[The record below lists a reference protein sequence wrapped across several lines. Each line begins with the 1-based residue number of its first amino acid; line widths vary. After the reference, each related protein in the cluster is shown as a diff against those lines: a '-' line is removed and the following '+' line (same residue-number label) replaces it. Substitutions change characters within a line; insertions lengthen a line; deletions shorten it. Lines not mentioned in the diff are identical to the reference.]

1 MSTMEHLFME
11 IFDRRRSIE
20 AQLRQQAESYSESL
34 ASNLLAHGCRPPPW
48 LLASGSESAAGFDP
62 KEMNREQLISGIL
75 FPPPRFTTP
84 SANHKSLFTL
94 LSLRGDNILQSSYT
108 FTGACALDQSVPNNC
123 PKAREQG
130 SDVPVES
137 PTAEGHDGVDPLACI
152 QRSRSRQRDLET
164 RLHKKQRTS
173 KHEVATSSMR
183 VDGING
189 RMTRSK
195 AAALKSDNA
204 KTGLEPKNLL
214 ASNLDGCKV
223 TRSRARKLKSP
234 DKLSKPEESSI
245 PMEDGIPVAVEAQTD
260 ICSASSIVAENIEN
274 NGIGAAIQSCA
285 VETEESE
292 NAGRVVSPACFGLE
306 TGNAAGLRMSD
317 FKSVVEPKQLYFDVV
332 VEECGPP
339 SISAKGSEKVTPGI
353 SDVMD
358 VSQSKVLQTAA
369 VEFPFQNFSGGDDPF
384 VTKKFQGEDALPTSE
399 IICTMDRSIW
409 VTDKNL
415 ELERVDCNDSGCA
428 SHPSPVPESLSH
440 RCGSSSEPK
449 CGSSENK
456 LQHFPVGDC
465 ALGSLKKLPP
475 DFSNLQDAY
484 GKGSLECRVQR
495 MTCRE
500 IQGSSSG
507 SSLLKTG
514 VLKSAEGR
522 FNKQN
527 FEAHNSSQTRWL
539 HEDDLW
545 DCEQINNR
553 MPEGGPANIQSG
565 AKFPV
570 VDNPEQASCF
580 TGQLDDLQVASGCP
594 LVCLGQFVRKD
605 GSASTE
611 ASKPLETNGSAEA
624 IHFSSNVISD
634 TTFEKEDFT
643 ISESV
648 PIVEVK
654 KKCGH
659 LNSKDGFLA
668 NSQLAGADTLHTTE
682 VVSCFKEANSA
693 SHGGCERFG
702 FHAREEPECN
712 SQSKIESRIASQV
725 LDLPSLTTMAGV
737 CENNSA
743 SPSSSGVCLSKEDRL
758 SSKHMDL
765 SHHVMFVHD
774 DRSERTLP
782 CAVQTVRDECLDR
795 IIKRKTGSIVP
806 QFANSSLSDTSL
818 SHETHPVLTD
828 AEGSCAAAIGES
840 RVTEPTITHT
850 SDTAQKA
857 VLKVTQF
864 SRNSNVLDEGR
875 GCLVNSSKRV
885 GNCSESQ
892 GIISDSNPKDFQ
904 EKHVT
909 GETPNSGDVPHLL
922 PEACPLST
930 NSVSVKDKYDS
941 CRRSVEQD
949 KFTPSGTGSQ
959 NAPPQNRYSL
969 RSLTI
974 NLKNSASYE
983 SNEINVAS
991 SMKPAFRATDDACEI
1006 TWSKRRKIDQS
1017 DDIFATSHRMS
1028 SKLLPSKEG
1037 NDHIFKT
1044 TTENGSIAPMEVETL
1059 QLSTEAEADLPGVAS
1074 RGTSENLHKDKKK
1087 CLTEG
1092 VDCLKGR
1099 VEVEITNTFAP
1110 SVHSL
1115 VESFGDFRDSVK
1127 DKVKNT
1133 ESFSLDQ
1140 ESNLTPLGCRN
1151 SQLPQNALEN
1161 STLRKSVNLGKFND
1175 LMSTHDGKELLHT
1188 RDSVWLSAY
1197 GDDKFGCDEAM
1208 PEFEGFSIAFPS
1220 STEFEVAVNDSDFSA
1235 LTEKR
1240 ASLLEQLCQSGS
1252 VVTPLSRPLTKYKI
1266 NDIPDV
1272 YQSLPSRLPDHMR
1285 LSNSFELHN
1294 IGMTHIRASKDARIT
1309 SLYGNLGSEFDASLS
1324 CRSLSQSISSSST
1337 RFGSVV
1343 RKPPLTPPVGK
1354 MSQRVISGRSFA
1366 SSEKVGSNPE
1376 LICFRIDENS
1386 CMTEEN
1392 EHPLGLEDTSKEK
1405 VGSGN
1410 AMVSNN
1416 RKALGDVTSSYRNA
1430 QSLVSGSKNF
1440 PERGSLD
1447 SVNTE
1452 LYFQTRTELCP
1463 GMEIKRADDDRLK
1476 ADDKENSFLSVGD
1489 NGIKKPIE
1497 SLCRVPSK
1505 PDLFTK
1511 GKERIT
1517 SHTTL
1522 EKGGKPS
1529 NIVSSISSFIPLV
1542 RQTQQAVAPAAGKR
1556 DVKVKALEAAE
1567 AAKRLEE
1574 KRQNDRAMRKAA
1586 AKLERERLEQENAK
1600 LLELQQKQKEEARK
1614 KKEAEIAARKR
1625 QREDEERKEKEK
1637 KRKCMHETK
1646 KPQRLGGERLHA
1658 GKDGKKLRQKAADD
1672 KGLRKKELAEDGRQ
1686 QKNLDTHKEVSGC
1699 MEAAELEP
1707 SITEVLDVDNRHG
1720 NHSSEANDSVKE
1732 SNNVVKAHSNLDNMQ
1747 AAIQD
1752 RMSFTKVSGD
1762 ILSYEISPYK
1772 DSDDEDGEE
1781 DTRRKMKRVPSWARK
1796 ECLKQLLLSKQHIDP
1811 VEVFARKSSFN
1822 LSEVLSPRILRRPLS
1837 QLR

>member
-1 MSTMEHLFME
+1 MEHLFMQV
-11 IFDRRRSIE
+11 FDRRRSIQ
-20 AQLRQQAESYSESL
+20 AQLRQQAESYSESM

-94 LSLRGDNILQSSYT
+94 RSLRGDNILQSSNAFAGT
-108 FTGACALDQSVPNNC
+108 SALDQSVLKNC

-130 SDVPVES
+130 SDVLVES
-137 PTAEGHDGVDPLACI
+137 PAAEGHDGVDPLACI

-164 RLHKKQRTS
+164 RLHKKQKTS
-173 KHEVATSSMR
+173 THEVATSSMC
-183 VDGING
+183 VDRING

-195 AAALKSDNA
+195 AAALKPDNV

-214 ASNLDGCKV
+214 ASNLDGFMV

-234 DKLSKPEESSI
+234 DELLKLEESSI
-245 PMEDGIPVAVEAQTD
+245 LIEDGIPVAVDAQTD
-260 ICSASSIVAENIEN
+260 VSLASSIIAENIEN
-274 NGIGAAIQSCA
+274 NGISAAIKSCA
-285 VETEESE
+285 IESEESE
-292 NAGRVVSPACFGLE
+292 NAMMVVSPARFGLE
-306 TGNAAGLRMSD
+306 TGDVAGLRMSD
-317 FKSVVEPKQLYFDVV
+317 FKSIVEPKQLHFDVV
-332 VEECGPP
+332 VEECGLPG
-339 SISAKGSEKVTPGI
+339 ISAKGSEKVTEGLA
-353 SDVMD
+353 DVMD
-358 VSQSKVLQTAA
+358 VSKSKVLQTAA
-369 VEFPFQNFSGGDDPF
+369 VEFPFQDLSGGDDPF
-384 VTKKFQGEDALPTSE
+384 VTKKFQGDDALSTGE
-399 IICTMDRSIW
+399 IMCTMDRTIW

-428 SHPSPVPESLSH
+428 SHPSPVSESLSR

-456 LQHFPVGDC
+456 LQHFPVGNC
-465 ALGSLKKLPP
+465 ALNSLKKLQADP
-475 DFSNLQDAY
+475 SNLQVAC
-484 GKGSLECRVQR
+484 GKGSLECRVQHR
-495 MTCRE
+495 TCRE
-500 IQGSSSG
+500 IQGNSSG
-507 SSLLKTG
+507 SSLLKTD

-522 FNKQN
+522 FNMQN

-539 HEDDLW
+539 HEDDLL
-545 DCEQINNR
+545 DSEQINNG
-553 MPEGGPANIQSG
+553 MPEGGPAANIQSG
-565 AKFPV
+565 ANISEV
-570 VDNPEQASCF
+570 NNLEQASCL
-580 TGQLDDLQVASGCP
+580 TGQLDGLQVASGCP
-594 LVCLGQFVRKD
+594 PECLGQFGRKD
-605 GSASTE
+605 HCSGSSSTE
-611 ASKPLETNGSAEA
+611 TSKLLETNGSAEA
-624 IHFSSNVISD
+624 NHFYSNVISG
-634 TTFEKEDFT
+634 TTLERQDLT
-643 ISESV
+643 MSESV

-654 KKCGH
+654 KNCGS
-659 LNSKDGFLA
+659 LNPKDVFLA
-668 NSQLAGADTLHTTE
+668 NSQLVGADTLDTTE
-682 VVSCFKEANSA
+682 VVSCFEEANSA
-693 SHGGCERFG
+693 SHGGFEG
-702 FHAREEPECN
+702 FDLHAREESECN
-712 SQSKIESRIASQV
+712 SQNKIESRMASQV
-725 LDLPSLTTMAGV
+725 LDLPSLTTMARV

-743 SPSSSGVCLSKEDRL
+743 SPCSSGICLSKGDCLPNE
-758 SSKHMDL
+758 HMDL
-765 SHHVMFVHD
+765 SHHVMLMYD
-774 DRSERTLP
+774 DRKERAMP
-782 CAVQTVRDECLDR
+782 SAVQTVREECLDR
-795 IIKRKTGSIVP
+795 IINRKTGSTVL
-806 QFANSSLSDTSL
+806 QCTSSSLSDASL
-818 SHETHPVLTD
+818 SYESTSSSQRC
-828 AEGSCAAAIGES
+828 EGSCAAAIGEAW
-840 RVTEPTITHT
+840 VTEPTITEA
-850 SDTAQKA
+850 SGKAQKA
-857 VLKVTQF
+857 VFEVKQF

-892 GIISDSNPKDFQ
+892 GIISDANPKDFQ

-909 GETPNSGDVPHLL
+909 RVTPDCGDAAYLL
-922 PEACPLST
+922 PEVCPLST
-930 NSVSVKDKYDS
+930 NSVSGEDKYDS
-941 CRRSVEQD
+941 CKRSVKQD
-949 KFTPSGTGSQ
+949 RLTPCETGSQ

-974 NLKNSASYE
+974 NRKNSASCE
-983 SNEINVAS
+983 SNGINVAS

-1006 TWSKRRKIDQS
+1006 TWPKRRKIDQS
-1017 DDIFATSHRMS
+1017 DDVFATSHRMK
-1028 SKLLPSKEG
+1028 SKLLPAKEG

-1044 TTENGSIAPMEVETL
+1044 IAENGSIAPMEFETL
-1059 QLSTEAEADLPGVAS
+1059 QLSSEAVADTRGVAS
-1074 RGTSENLHKDKKK
+1074 QCISENLHKDKEKR
-1087 CLTEG
+1087 LTEG
-1092 VDCLKGR
+1092 VDSLKGR

-1127 DKVKNT
+1127 DEVKNT

-1140 ESNLTPLGCRN
+1140 ESNLTPLGSRN
-1151 SQLPQNALEN
+1151 SQLPQNALEKAI
-1161 STLRKSVNLGKFND
+1161 LRKSVNLGEFND
-1175 LMSTHDGKELLHT
+1175 LMSTHDGKKLLHA
-1188 RDSVWLSAY
+1188 RDSVRLSAY
-1197 GDDKFGCDEAM
+1197 GDDKFGCDETM

-1220 STEFEVAVNDSDFSA
+1220 LTENEVAVNDSDFSVF
-1235 LTEKR
+1235 TEKR
-1240 ASLLEQLCQSGS
+1240 ASLLEQLCLSGS

-1266 NDIPDV
+1266 NEIPNV

-1294 IGMTHIRASKDARIT
+1294 IGMTQIRASKEASIT
-1309 SLYGNLGSEFDASLS
+1309 TLYGNLGSEFDASLS
-1324 CRSLSQSISSSST
+1324 CRSLSQSIASSST
-1337 RFGSVV
+1337 RFGSVI

-1354 MSQRVISGRSFA
+1354 MSQRVISSRSFA

-1392 EHPLGLEDTSKEK
+1392 GHPLGLEDTSDEK
-1405 VGSGN
+1405 AGPGN
-1410 AMVSNN
+1410 DFVSNN
-1416 RKALGDVTSSYRNA
+1416 RKALGDVTSSYQNA
-1430 QSLVSGSKNF
+1430 QSLVSGSNKF
-1440 PERGSLD
+1440 LERGSLD

-1452 LYFQTRTELCP
+1452 VYFQAQIEVCP
-1463 GMEIKRADDDRLK
+1463 GMEIKRADDDKSK
-1476 ADDKENSFLSVGD
+1476 ADDKENCFLSVGK
-1489 NGIKKPIE
+1489 NGIKEPVE
-1497 SLCRVPSK
+1497 SLCRVSSK
-1505 PDLFTK
+1505 PDLSTK

-1517 SHTTL
+1517 SHTSL
-1522 EKGGKPS
+1522 EKGGKFS
-1529 NIVSSISSFIPLV
+1529 NIVSNISSFIPLV
-1542 RQTQQAVAPAAGKR
+1542 RQKQQAVAPAAGKR

-1600 LLELQQKQKEEARK
+1600 LMELQQKQKEETRK

-1625 QREDEERKEKEK
+1625 QREDEARKEKEK
-1637 KRKCMHETK
+1637 KRRCMQETK

-1672 KGLRKKELAEDGRQ
+1672 KELRKKELTEDGRQ
-1686 QKNLDTHKEVSGC
+1686 QKNFDTHKEVAGC
-1699 MEAAELEP
+1699 REAAELEP
-1707 SITEVLDVDNRHG
+1707 SITEVLDVDDRHG
-1720 NHSSEANDSVKE
+1720 NHSEAHDSVKE
-1732 SNNVVKAHSNLDNMQ
+1732 SNNAVKVHNNLENMQ

-1822 LSEVLSPRILRRPLS
+1822 LSEVLSPRVLRRPLS